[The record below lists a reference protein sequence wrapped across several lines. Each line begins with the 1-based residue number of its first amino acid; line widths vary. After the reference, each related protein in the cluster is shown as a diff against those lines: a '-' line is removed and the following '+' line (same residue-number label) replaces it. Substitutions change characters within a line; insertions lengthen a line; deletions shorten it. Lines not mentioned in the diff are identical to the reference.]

1 MGYAHGEVLVV
12 LILAEGR
19 RGVLALEVQGL
30 AVVHSR
36 EQALPCAH
44 QTASDSELAQVRKC
58 WSVCS
63 RTHFLL
69 DLVLRAAV
77 DLVQDEEALRL
88 STTISLAS

>member
-44 QTASDSELAQVRKC
+44 QTASDSELAQVRQVGA
-58 WSVCS
+58 SQEMLVGVQ
-63 RTHFLL
+63 THAFPP
-69 DLVLRAAV
+69 
-77 DLVQDEEALRL
+77 
-88 STTISLAS
+88 

>member
-1 MGYAHGEVLVV
+1 MFVVLV
-12 LILAEGR
+12 LAEGR

-44 QTASDSELAQVRKC
+44 QTTFDSELAQVRH
-58 WSVCS
+58 VGAA